1 MSASKPPQQDRRTPE
16 ARAADLGAVFVL
28 LTIAGFAVSL
38 NIRLTDPLLPPLAA
52 EFNSTPGKVAI
63 VSIFYAVAHGFMQLA
78 GGPFG
83 DRFGKLRVLTFAAY
97 AAAVT
102 TAATAFAGSIPEL
115 AVFRLLSGATAA
127 VIFPLALAFVGDVV
141 AYEKRQLV
149 LARMF
154 SGAMLGTML
163 GQAIAGLF
171 ADFLGWRAAFLLPGA
186 IFLLAAVGL
195 SLSEGSRRSHA
206 PRAGNPGILAD
217 LVTPFLLLRRAQ
229 PRVVLGTC
237 AAEGFFVMSAST
249 FLGAYLHDRFNL
261 SYSQIGLVL
270 ALFGAGGLFYTV
282 NAGWLIKRLGER
294 GLVTYGGLIFSVSFL
309 SISFTPVWQAI
320 PVLLFV
326 CGITLLML
334 HNTLQLRASQMAPEA
349 RGAAMSAF
357 AASFFAGQL
366 IGVAAAG
373 MIYDRFG
380 GAPLFAIGAF
390 GFAAVTLIYRA
401 KRKAFDAKS

>member
-1 MSASKPPQQDRRTPE
+1 MPASRPPQSDRKTPV
-16 ARAADLGAVFVL
+16 APAADLGPVFVL

-97 AAAVT
+97 AAAVA
-102 TAATAFAGSIPEL
+102 TAATSLAGSIPEL

-127 VIFPLALAFVGDVV
+127 IIFPLALAFVGDVV

-171 ADFLGWRAAFLLPGA
+171 ADFFGWRAAFLLPGA
-186 IFLLAAVGL
+186 IFLAAAVGL
-195 SLSEGSRRSHA
+195 SFSNRKQE
-206 PRAGNPGILAD
+206 PRASNPGILAD

-237 AAEGFFVMSAST
+237 AAEGLFVMSAST

-270 ALFGAGGLFYTV
+270 ALFGGGGLFYTL
-282 NAGWLIKRLGER
+282 NAGWLIKRFDER
-294 GLVTYGGLIFSVSFL
+294 GLVTYGGLIFSASFL
-309 SISFTPVWQAI
+309 AIAFTPVWQAI
-320 PVLLFV
+320 PVLLFA
-326 CGITLLML
+326 CGVALLML

-373 MIYDRFG
+373 VIYDRFG
-380 GAPLFAIGAF
+380 GAPLFTIGAF

-401 KRKAFDAKS
+401 KLKTFDARG